1 MDRTFTRTLSA
12 AALALL
18 ATACSSNP
26 QPQAQT
32 PPPASPT
39 AERGPGGPGDGR
51 GFGGPGGRGGFM
63 RNPVQ
68 FLVDSASALGLSA
81 DQRQQLAA
89 IAQQLQEQNR
99 VPMDSLARY
108 RDQMGGMRMG
118 GGMGDMTPEQQAAM
132 EHARPFMQQIRQNNQ
147 AAMQRALAVLTP
159 EQQERIRAMMPQ
171 RGMGRGGPPPQP

>member
-18 ATACSSNP
+18 AAACSSNP

-32 PPPASPT
+32 PTPASPT

-51 GFGGPGGRGGFM
+51 GFGGRGGFM

-68 FLVDSASALGLSA
+68 ILVDSANALGLSA

-89 IAQQLQEQNR
+89 IAQELEAQNR

-108 RDQMGGMRMG
+108 REQMGGMRMG

-132 EHARPFMQQIRQNNQ
+132 EHARPFMQQVRQNNQ
-147 AAMQRALAVLTP
+147 AAMQRALAVLT
-159 EQQERIRAMMPQ
+159 QARIRAMMPQ
-171 RGMGRGGPPPQP
+171 RGMGRGGPGGPPPQP